1 VTGETSSTNYPI
13 TTGAFDTTFGGS
25 TGSAGENCIFQRGC
39 DAFVTK
45 LNASGS
51 ALAYSTFLGG
61 TDRDQGW
68 GVAVRDGSA
77 YVTGET
83 RSANYP
89 TTRGTF
95 DRMFNADDAFVT
107 KFNASG
113 SDLAYST
120 FLGGTASDF
129 GHDIAVGG
137 SGRAYLTGSASPNY
151 PTTPGAYD
159 PSNEFHDAFVT
170 KLPTG

>member
-61 TDRDQGW
+61 MSSDRGW
-68 GVAVRDGSA
+68 GIVVRDGSA
-77 YVTGET
+77 YVTGDT
-83 RSANYP
+83 QSSDFR
-89 TTRGTF
+89 TTTGAFDTTF
-95 DRMFNADDAFVT
+95 NGIDAFVT
-107 KFNASG
+107 KLNVSG
-113 SDLAYST
+113 SDLVYST
-120 FLGGTASDF
+120 FLGRGA
-129 GHDIAVGG
+129 GRDIAVGG